1 MNCII
6 IDDDAT
12 ARLITKQLCLK
23 SEQVT
28 VVDEFSSAI
37 DAIKYLN
44 TASVDLVFLDIH
56 MPTFSGFDFI
66 QTLKNPPR
74 IILTTSDKNLALEA
88 FEYKSVVDY
97 LVKPITKDRFN
108 KSLEKL
114 EAFTFSEDIKKEDK
128 SKSDFIYVNVDRRLV
143 KVSIPSIYLIEAK
156 GDYILVKTD
165 SKNYTVHSTLKKI
178 EEKLPESLFL
188 KIHRSYIINLKSLQS
203 VQGNT
208 HKLTLLLN
216 NISIPVSKNY
226 HSRLKSNEYFD
237 KNRKTL

>member
-1 MNCII
+1 MDCII

-23 SEQVT
+23 SEQINVL
-28 VVDEFSSAI
+28 DEFSSAI

-44 TASVDLVFLDIH
+44 TTSVDLVYLDIH

-66 QTLKNPPR
+66 QTLKNPPI

-97 LVKPITKDRFN
+97 LVKPITKERFD

-114 EAFTFSEDIKKEDK
+114 ESLSTPKLEGSKPEEKK
-128 SKSDFIYVNVDRRLV
+128 KSDFIYVNVDRRLV

-156 GDYILVKTD
+156 GDYINIKTQE
-165 SKNYTVHSTLKKI
+165 KNYIVHSTLKKI
-178 EEKLPESLFL
+178 EDKLPTDSFF
-188 KIHRSYIINLKSLQS
+188 KVHRSFIINISEIIDIED
-203 VQGNT
+203 NT
-208 HKLTLLLN
+208 VLIKKDV
-216 NISIPVSKNY
+216 IPVSRSN
-226 HSRLKSNEYFD
+226 KSELMKKLN
-237 KNRKTL
+237 LL